1 MKKNKGF
8 YYRLIRATFA
18 RRTLLRFLQN
28 EMFSNIEINGEILD
42 LGGNSKSQY
51 YKHIMPSVGLKYY
64 LC

>member
-28 EMFSNIEINGEILD
+28 EIFSNIEINGEILD

-51 YKHIMPSVGLKYY
+51 YKHIMVSVG
-64 LC
+64 